1 MEQGLSA
8 KSQSRITGL
17 QGGKQV
23 GEEACRVIVLG
34 LEREPGSRNSTRGQ
48 PVGKQGGFAEPS
60 RCRKEEQCLFQ
71 ALLQSLDQVGTMH
84 QVWARAR
91 NVEVGGKQRIGR
103 LRSR

>member
-8 KSQSRITGL
+8 QSQSRITVL

-34 LEREPGSRNSTRGQ
+34 LEREPGSRNGTRGQ
-48 PVGKQGGFAEPS
+48 PVGEQGGLAEPS
-60 RCRKEEQCLFQ
+60 RCRKEDQCLFQ

-84 QVWARAR
+84 QVWAQSR
-91 NVEVGGKQRIGR
+91 NVQFGGKQRIGW
-103 LRSR
+103 